1 MNDLS
6 QPNIDTLVLHT
17 NDMFCIMCNW
27 YEQIFKSI
35 TIEKTK
41 VNCDNVFQEF
51 KKTYLTSWEV
61 LRKVFEAKS

>member
-35 TIEKTK
+35 TIKKTK

-51 KKTYLTSWEV
+51 KKNLPDK
-61 LRKVFEAKS
+61 LRSVKKSV

>member
-17 NDMFCIMCNW
+17 NDVFCIMCKW

-41 VNCDNVFQEF
+41 VDCDNVFQEF
-51 KKTYLTSWEV
+51 KKNLPDK
-61 LRKVFEAKS
+61 LRSVKKSV